1 MPVLHRDIKPENILL
16 SDNKRIKLGD
26 FGSANS
32 VSSDKKRYTFEGTKI
47 YMAVNNLDYFF
58 SQKSWKI
65 RDIINQ
71 LTFGVLEC

>member
-47 YMAVNNLDYFF
+47 YMAVNNLDYLF
-58 SQKSWKI
+58 SLKY
-65 RDIINQ
+65 
-71 LTFGVLEC
+71 